1 MFLTLPACPTPR
13 SGQLRIR
20 ETELTNLNSLHTNT
34 KAQLEKR
41 VSELEAK
48 NTKLVEQNKTLEL
61 RRHFDMEGFVADVS
75 NLRKMLSSIER
86 KLHEMRLVER
96 CVEVWEVWKV
106 WGGYMGKVQ
115 AWPI

>member
-96 CVEVWEVWKV
+96 CVGRFDECGMCGVSMTHTHPV
-106 WGGYMGKVQ
+106 
-115 AWPI
+115 